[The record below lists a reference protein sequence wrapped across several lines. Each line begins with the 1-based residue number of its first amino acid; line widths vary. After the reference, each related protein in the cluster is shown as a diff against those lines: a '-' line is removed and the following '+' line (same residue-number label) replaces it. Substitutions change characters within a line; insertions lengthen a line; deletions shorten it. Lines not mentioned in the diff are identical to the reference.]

1 MLQMSSDESMK
12 FNIDLRRVER
22 EWILFFFF
30 KPQACR
36 LSVLASGTINDQSRF
51 ICTLTGNSQNFNFFL
66 VNEITKLKLATVGNT
81 ATSYWKDLGSKLS
94 PDTANIDFVHGF
106 IQSFQTNS
114 AVASLTL
121 CLTHPS

>member
-1 MLQMSSDESMK
+1 
-12 FNIDLRRVER
+12 
-22 EWILFFFF
+22 
-30 KPQACR
+30 
-36 LSVLASGTINDQSRF
+36 VLASGTINDQSRF